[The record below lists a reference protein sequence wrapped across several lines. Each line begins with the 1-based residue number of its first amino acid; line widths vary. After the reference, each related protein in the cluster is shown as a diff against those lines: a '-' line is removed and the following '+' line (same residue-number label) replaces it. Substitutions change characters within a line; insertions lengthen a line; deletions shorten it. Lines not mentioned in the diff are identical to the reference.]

1 MKKIIIISVWGIL
14 ITGAIILI
22 ILLNNKNKNISCKG
36 IEVYID
42 YQSEDYFIIEE
53 DVLALIK
60 SFEGEIVGKKM
71 SAIKIYEIENLIH
84 CNPYVLKADVYATM
98 NGLVK
103 INIKQRKP
111 IVRVIN
117 VYNESFYID
126 NTGKVMPV
134 NPKYPSRSIIA
145 NGNIFDKFTLTT
157 CLDTI
162 GNKIYDSI
170 LKTTPLF
177 KIFELSQYIDKND
190 FLKAQIEQIYLNDE
204 KEFELI
210 PKIGNNTILFGDTE
224 DMKEKFEKLIVF
236 YRKGL
241 NTIGWNKYKFINLK
255 FKNQIVCS

>member
-162 GNKIYDSI
+162 GNKI
-170 LKTTPLF
+170 
-177 KIFELSQYIDKND
+177 
-190 FLKAQIEQIYLNDE
+190 
-204 KEFELI
+204 
-210 PKIGNNTILFGDTE
+210 
-224 DMKEKFEKLIVF
+224 
-236 YRKGL
+236 
-241 NTIGWNKYKFINLK
+241 
-255 FKNQIVCS
+255 